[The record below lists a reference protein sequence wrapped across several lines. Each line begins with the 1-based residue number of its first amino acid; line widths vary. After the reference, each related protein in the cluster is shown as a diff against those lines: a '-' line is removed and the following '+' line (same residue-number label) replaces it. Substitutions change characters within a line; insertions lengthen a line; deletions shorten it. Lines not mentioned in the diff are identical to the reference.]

1 VHQPANVGGKLLSF
15 RTGQHH
21 TEVECVEKTGLGN
34 PAPVLDQF
42 LMHDRNLSGRPAK
55 ADKPSFI
62 QNQNASFRG
71 IGEGLTFSSA
81 SVSDSVLFIMAGP
94 HFKRR

>member
-1 VHQPANVGGKLLSF
+1 MHQPADIGHKLLRF

-21 TEVECVEKTGLGN
+21 TEVECVKETGLGD
-34 PAPVLDQF
+34 PAPVLDQ
-42 LMHDRNLSGRPAK
+42 LTVHDSYLSGGPAK
-55 ADKPSFI
+55 ADKP
-62 QNQNASFRG
+62 QLEPEPERLLQG